1 MCVNRSPPR
10 RVDRFAWNF
19 GNIYSS
25 TRAIAWGTFRLPVGT
40 SKPEV
45 GYFAMKPTIFRYQI
59 LPWVIKK
66 WFRVDW
72 VTFRYSWNRKYWW
85 KPEVFVNFNL
95 WLHISYVTYA
105 INISYDCRFYCCF
118 RPFSLKF
125 ALNTHAI
132 IFFMPITVKSFQ
144 IRGGPTFDPVKYVKE
159 VVTWTICMPTHCWST
174 RISLR
179 N

>member
-1 MCVNRSPPR
+1 M
-10 RVDRFAWNF
+10 
-19 GNIYSS
+19 
-25 TRAIAWGTFRLPVGT
+25 AWGTFPLPVGN

-45 GYFAMKPTIFRYQI
+45 GYFVMKPTIFRYQI

-72 VTFRYSWNRKYWW
+72 VTFRYTCSWNRKYWW

-105 INISYDCRFYCCF
+105 INISYDCKFYCCF
-118 RPFSLKF
+118 RPFSLKL

-132 IFFMPITVKSFQ
+132 IFSHANHSKIFTNTRGSNFWSSKVCEGGSHVNHMYANSF
-144 IRGGPTFDPVKYVKE
+144 
-159 VVTWTICMPTHCWST
+159 WST
-174 RISLR
+174 WISLR
-179 N
+179 H

>member
-1 MCVNRSPPR
+1 MALFRAFWKMWPLEHGSFWCIINIIYLEDLRYHWISDFTPPNAPNFPWI
-10 RVDRFAWNF
+10 FADV
-19 GNIYSS
+19 YSS
-25 TRAIAWGTFRLPVGT
+25 TQAMAWGTFTLPVGT

-95 WLHISYVTYA
+95 WLHICNKY
-105 INISYDCRFYCCF
+105 
-118 RPFSLKF
+118 
-125 ALNTHAI
+125 I
-132 IFFMPITVKSFQ
+132 IWLQ
-144 IRGGPTFDPVKYVKE
+144 ILLL
-159 VVTWTICMPTHCWST
+159 IHC
-174 RISLR
+174 